1 VAHEVWRVMN
11 RYRVVRREDIETI
24 MAALQRS
31 VLDQRVAQ
39 QVTAAQ
45 RDEIE
50 ALKREIAMLAEQRD
64 DNASRI
70 AELAARVERILDGLS
85 RDGA

>member
-1 VAHEVWRVMN
+1 MN